1 MYSLLDSGG
10 EEKLERF
17 GNQILIRPSSA
28 AVWKRDDP
36 KNWKKADAHFTRTP
50 ANKWTGREKLPK
62 SWKIA
67 LSGLTFRIEPSD
79 FGHLGI
85 FPEHE
90 SHWRWMEEKLQGKK
104 ANVLNL
110 FAYTGAAT
118 LAAARAG
125 ASVCHLDA
133 SKPMV
138 EWARENAALNHLE
151 DRPIRWIVDDV
162 MKFLRREVRREKKYD
177 AILLD
182 PPTFGR
188 GPNGELFKIES
199 EMGELLELCKLLLSD
214 RPLFVLLT
222 CHTSG
227 LTPTVLQ
234 NLLKQIFANGEVE
247 AGETL
252 IEAKIPLPAGTYARW
267 LP

>member
-1 MYSLLDSGG
+1 MYSLIDSGN

-17 GNQILIRPSSA
+17 GKYELIRPSSA
-28 AVWKRDDP
+28 AVWKPHDA
-36 KNWKKADAHFTRTP
+36 KLWKGADAHFTRIP
-50 ANKWTGREKLPK
+50 ENRWKGRDKLPK
-62 SWKIA
+62 SWKIE
-67 LSGLTFRIEPSD
+67 LSGLTFKVEPSD

-90 SHWRWMEEKLQGKK
+90 MHWLWMEEKLRGKRAK
-104 ANVLNL
+104 VLNL

-125 ASVCHLDA
+125 AEVCHLDA

-138 EWARENAALNHLE
+138 SLARGNADLNHLS

-162 MKFLRREVRREKKYD
+162 MKFLHREVRRGNRYD

-188 GPNGELFKIES
+188 GPNGELFKIER
-199 EMGELLELCKLLLSD
+199 EMAPLLTLCKELLSENPIFL
-214 RPLFVLLT
+214 LLT
-222 CHTSG
+222 CHTPG
-227 LTPTVLQ
+227 YTPLVLKNLVAQAFLEGKVEAKETVLSS
-234 NLLKQIFANGEVE
+234 
-247 AGETL
+247 
-252 IEAKIPLPAGTYARW
+252 KIPLPAGAFARW
-267 LP
+267 QP

>member
-1 MYSLLDSGG
+1 MYSLLDSGN

-17 GNQILIRPSSA
+17 GDYTLVRPSSA
-28 AVWKRDDP
+28 AVWGPSDSKL
-36 KNWKKADAHFTRTP
+36 WKSADAHFTRTP
-50 ANKWTGREKLPK
+50 ANKWANREKLPPT
-62 SWKIA
+62 WKIE
-67 LSGLTFRIEPSD
+67 LSGLTFKIEPSD

-90 SHWRWMEEKLQGKK
+90 MHWQWMEKVLKGKK

-118 LAAARAG
+118 LAAARSG

-138 EWARENAALNHLE
+138 DWARTNADLNHLA
-151 DRPIRWIVDDV
+151 DRPVRWIVDDV
-162 MKFLRREVRREKKYD
+162 MKFLRREVRRNRKYD
-177 AILLD
+177 AIVLD

-188 GPNGELFKIES
+188 GPNGELFKIEK
-199 EMGELLELCKLLLSD
+199 EIGPLLELCKELLSD
-214 RPLFVLLT
+214 TPLFVLLT
-222 CHTSG
+222 CHTPG
-227 LTPTVLQ
+227 YTPTVLQ
-234 NLLKQIFANGEVE
+234 NLLSQNFSHGRIE

-252 IEAKIPLPAGTYARW
+252 IQSKISLPAGAFARW
-267 LP
+267 IA